1 MHDEPNIAR
10 LDFPDRDLFITV
22 DSQYEKSFRAH
33 ACAKE
38 PCTAEWIKNTAH
50 KGVFYDV
57 GANVGSYSLIAA
69 SLMTGDTCRVVAFE
83 PAYPN
88 FFKLSENMLLN
99 RLSGRIIPLSV
110 ALSSSDN
117 LGIMGL
123 SSTDFG
129 STHDVV
135 RSGVKHSIA
144 VLYSTMDHLVEHY
157 GLPFPNHIKIDVD
170 GGEMD
175 VVAGGRRTFQDP
187 RLQTVMI
194 EIDESVPGTATAVN
208 QFMIESGFEVAER
221 YSLMSKDIK
230 NVLFVR

>member
-1 MHDEPNIAR
+1 MQDEPNIAR

-22 DSQYEKSFRAH
+22 DSQYEKTFRAH

-38 PCTAEWIKNTAH
+38 PCTADWIRQTAH

-69 SLMTGDTCRVVAFE
+69 SLMSGETDRVVAFE

-110 ALSSSDN
+110 ALSSSDHM
-117 LGIMGL
+117 GMMGL

-129 STHDVV
+129 STHGNI
-135 RSGVKHSIA
+135 RSGVKHSVA
-144 VLYSTMDHLVEHY
+144 VLYSTLDHLVEHY
-157 GLPFPNHIKIDVD
+157 GLPFPNHMKIDVD

-175 VVAGGRRTFQDP
+175 VVAGGRRTFRDP

-194 EIDESVPGTATAVN
+194 EIDESDPGAASAVN
-208 QFMIESGFEVAER
+208 GFMLEAGFAVAER
-221 YSLMSKDIK
+221 YSLMSKGLK